1 MGISRVYLDSYY
13 LLEMITR
20 TPNRDVKKL
29 LYTIKSDSFETFV
42 PQIVLGE
49 VVAKIFT
56 KPAQDREDALS
67 KLHKVLQDHG
77 IDPASCMPPPQGAV
91 LEIARCLRNVDSY
104 LYMTDVLIISHA
116 LADPNSKFFFTPD
129 SKLTQNPEL
138 KELENL
144 LRIDNKR
151 ETELK
156 ISGGL

>member
-20 TPNRDVKKL
+20 TPDRDAKKL
-29 LYTIKSDSFETFV
+29 LYTIKSDSFEIFV

-56 KPAQDREDALS
+56 KPAKDREDALS

-77 IDPASCMPPPQGAV
+77 IDPDSCMPPPPGAV
-91 LEIARCLRNVDSY
+91 LEIARRLRAADSY
-104 LYMTDVLIISHA
+104 LDVTDALIVSHA
-116 LADPNSKFFFTPD
+116 LADPHSKFFFTPD
-129 SKLTQNPEL
+129 SKLTQNPRV
-138 KELENL
+138 KELEKL
-144 LRIDNKR
+144 LRIDNQRDAK
-151 ETELK
+151 LK